1 MFLRSF
7 PAMASRSYIIA
18 QILFYTI
25 DYNIYIIKLKIEGRI
40 NIVPVLIF

>member
-1 MFLRSF
+1 
-7 PAMASRSYIIA
+7 MASRSYIIA